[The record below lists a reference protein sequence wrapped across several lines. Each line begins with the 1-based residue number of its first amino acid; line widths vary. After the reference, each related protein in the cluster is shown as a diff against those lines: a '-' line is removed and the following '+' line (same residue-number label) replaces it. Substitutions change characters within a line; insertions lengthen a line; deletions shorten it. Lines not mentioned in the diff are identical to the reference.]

1 VGLLVEGLMA
11 DLRKVVPELWQQWG
25 KGIMSIALLSV
36 LLLVGGCNPRQLLS
50 QPSTDFEAQVLQ
62 VIRENPEVLV
72 ESVQNYQKQQQ
83 QQQED
88 QQQQA
93 VSQIGQQLRTNPD
106 KIIGDSPQRG
116 SQDKRLVLLEFSD
129 FQCPFCARAHA
140 TVQRFM
146 DAYGQDVTL
155 VYKHLPLSSIH
166 PQALPAA
173 KAAWAAQQQNKFWEF
188 HNALFT
194 NQKSLGDEFYL
205 QTAEKLQLDINQFNR
220 DRNSRAADAAISADL
235 QLAEQ
240 LGLGGTP
247 FFLLNDIPISGARP
261 LQDFENALIE
271 AKRKLN

>member
-1 VGLLVEGLMA
+1 MAALRTSSIGLCRRWGQGLLPILFVA
-11 DLRKVVPELWQQWG
+11 T
-25 KGIMSIALLSV
+25 LLF
-36 LLLVGGCNPRQLLS
+36 LGGCNPQQFLS
-50 QPSTDFEAQVLQ
+50 QPPADFEAQVLQ
-62 VIRENPEVLV
+62 VIRDNPEVLV
-72 ESVQNYQKQQQ
+72 ESVQNYQRQQQ

-93 VSQIGQQLRTNPD
+93 VSQVGQQLRTNPEP
-106 KIIGDSPQRG
+106 IIGDSPQRG

-129 FQCPFCARAHA
+129 FQCPFCARAHT

-155 VYKHLPLSSIH
+155 VYKHLPLSTIH

-173 KAAWAAQQQNKFWEF
+173 KAAWAAYQQGKFWEF
-188 HNALFT
+188 HNALFS
-194 NQKSLGDEFYL
+194 NQKRLGDEFYL
-205 QTAEKLQLDINQFNR
+205 ETAEKLQLDINQFNR
-220 DRNSRAADAAISADL
+220 DRNSRAADNAITADL

-261 LQDFENALIE
+261 LQDFENALVE
-271 AKRKLN
+271 AKRKLS

>member
-1 VGLLVEGLMA
+1 MA
-11 DLRKVVPELWQQWG
+11 ALQKDIFDGCQKWG
-25 KGIMSIALLSV
+25 QGILIVLFLSALL
-36 LLLVGGCNPRQLLS
+36 LLEGCNPRQLLS
-50 QPSTDFEAQVLQ
+50 QPPADFEAQVLQ
-62 VIRENPEVLV
+62 VIRDNPEVLV
-72 ESVQNYQKQQQ
+72 ESVQNYQRQQQ

-93 VSQIGQQLRTNPD
+93 VSQLGQQLRTNPD
-106 KIIGDSPQRG
+106 PIIGNSPQRG
-116 SQDKRLVLLEFSD
+116 SQDRRLVLLEFSD
-129 FQCPFCARAHA
+129 FQCPFCARAHT

-173 KAAWAAQQQNKFWEF
+173 KAAWAAYQQGKFWEF
-188 HNALFT
+188 YDALFT
-194 NQKSLGDEFYL
+194 NQKRLGDELYL
-205 QTAEKLQLDINQFNR
+205 EIAEKLQLDISQFNR
-220 DRNSRAADAAISADL
+220 DRNSRAADAAIAADL